1 MKTSL
6 LFVSL
11 LIAAPALADQT
22 VRMSDGRICTFRN
35 GEFTGCTRNDSRST
49 NRPPSVAETYL
60 MQKTEDRKRLHE
72 CLRVADWP
80 GKPGRAE
87 CERLYGR

>member
-1 MKTSL
+1 MKTIISL
-6 LFVSL
+6 IL
-11 LIAAPALADQT
+11 LAFTLPALAERT
-22 VRMSDGRICTFRN
+22 VRMSDGRICTFKH
-35 GEFTGCTRNDSRST
+35 GQFIGCTSGRTSS

>member
-1 MKTSL
+1 MKSL
-6 LFVSL
+6 IPLTL
-11 LIAAPALADQT
+11 LAFTLPALADQT
-22 VRMSDGRICTFRN
+22 VRMSDGRICKFKN
-35 GEFTGCTRNDSRST
+35 GEFTGCTSGGSYSS
-49 NRPPSVAETYL
+49 NRPPSAAETYL

>member
-1 MKTSL
+1 
-6 LFVSL
+6 
-11 LIAAPALADQT
+11 
-22 VRMSDGRICTFRN
+22 
-35 GEFTGCTRNDSRST
+35 
-49 NRPPSVAETYL
+49 